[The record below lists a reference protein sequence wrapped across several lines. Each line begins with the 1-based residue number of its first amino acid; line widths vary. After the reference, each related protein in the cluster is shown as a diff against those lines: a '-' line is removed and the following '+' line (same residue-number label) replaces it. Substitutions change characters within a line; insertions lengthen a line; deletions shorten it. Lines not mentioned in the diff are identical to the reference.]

1 VIIKMMKI
9 MRLWL
14 RAHLSYS
21 NVVATMCLAFLF
33 GGTALAIDGV
43 KTSASASKVYVCAK
57 KRGGAMRLAKAK
69 TKCRRTERKVSWTK
83 AAGGEPSGA
92 IGFYAASSCPSGY
105 SVYEEA
111 RGRYLVGL
119 PNGGRLAAPVGTA
132 LSAEENRPVGK
143 HDHSIT
149 DPGHSHDVGSHQSIN
164 TGNVASNT
172 AQGNASTVENDQ
184 IGTSTETTGITV
196 NPAGAVEG
204 TNAPYLELLVCKKD

>member
-1 VIIKMMKI
+1 MNI

-21 NVVATMCLAFLF
+21 NVVATMCLALLL
-33 GGTALAIDGV
+33 GGTAVAVDGAND
-43 KTSASASKVYVCAK
+43 SAASNKVYACAK

-69 TKCRRTERKVSWTK
+69 TKCKRTEKKVSWAKT
-83 AAGGEPSGA
+83 AGGEPSGA
-92 IGFYAASSCPSGY
+92 VGFFAASSCPSGY

-119 PNGGRLAAPVGTA
+119 PANGQLGAAVGTA
-132 LSAEENRPVGK
+132 LSPEENRPVGK
-143 HDHSIT
+143 HDHGVT
-149 DPGHSHDVGSHQSIN
+149 DPGHSHTIPTRQPIN
-164 TGNVASNT
+164 TGNVASQT
-172 AQGNASTVENDQ
+172 AQGNASPVANDHPA
-184 IGTSTETTGITV
+184 TSTATTGITV

>member
-1 VIIKMMKI
+1 

-21 NVVATMCLAFLF
+21 NVVATMCLALLL
-33 GGTALAIDGV
+33 GGTAVALEGAQ
-43 KTSASASKVYVCAK
+43 TSATATKVYACAK
-57 KRGGAMRLAKAK
+57 KRGGAMRLAKAR
-69 TKCRRTERKVSWTK
+69 TKCKRTEKKVSWAK

-119 PNGGRLAAPVGTA
+119 PNGGQLAAAVGTA
-132 LSAEENRPVGK
+132 LSPEENRPVGK
-143 HDHSIT
+143 HDHTIT
-149 DPGHSHDVGSHQSIN
+149 DPGHGHTLGSRQTIN
-164 TGNVASNT
+164 TGNVASHT
-172 AQGNASTVENDQ
+172 AQGNASTVANDQ
-184 IGTSTETTGITV
+184 LPTSTDTTGITV
-196 NPAGAVEG
+196 NPAGAVDG